1 MSTNSQNN
9 DNQEIDLS
17 EITKK
22 IGGLYDAVLR
32 SIFNVIL
39 FFKRKAL
46 IVGLLFITGAGL
58 GFYLDLNK
66 SYNSQIIVAPN
77 GGVDY
82 LYSKID
88 LIKSKLTENDKTF
101 FKSIGINDSEKIKN
115 IEIKPIVDLYNF
127 VNNSTSAANAQNTQ
141 NFEVIKLLAES
152 NDINKVIE
160 DELTS
165 KNYPYHSIVISSEG
179 RIESNKIIKPL
190 LKYLNKDDY
199 LNEISK
205 ISKENILIKMKKNE
219 EQIVQIDSLINVIS
233 KNISKNNKSNNLV
246 YNNEN
251 SEINAM
257 FELKNKLINEIAS
270 QKIQLVKIE
279 TFIKDVSITPNV
291 INKKGINGKM
301 KLFLP
306 ILFISL
312 FVFVLLFLTF
322 YKNQLQKQNKN

>member
-17 EITKK
+17 EISKK

-46 IVGLLFITGAGL
+46 ILGLLFIIGAGL
-58 GFYLDLNK
+58 GFYVDLNK

-88 LIKSKLTENDKTF
+88 LIKSRLTERDKTF
-101 FKSIGINDSEKIKN
+101 FKSIGINDSEKIQN
-115 IEIKPIVDLYNF
+115 IKIEPIVDLYNF
-127 VNNSTSAANAQNTQ
+127 VNNSTSAASAQNTQ

-179 RIESNKIIKPL
+179 RIKSDNIIKPL

-219 EQIVQIDSLINVIS
+219 EEIVQIDSLITVIS

-279 TFIKDVSITPNV
+279 NFIKDVSITPNV
-291 INKKGINGKM
+291 INNKGINGKM
-301 KLFLP
+301 KLILP

-312 FVFVLLFLTF
+312 FVLISLFLAF
-322 YKNQLQKQNKN
+322 YKNQSTKTE

>member
-17 EITKK
+17 DISKK

-32 SIFNVIL
+32 SIFNLIL

-46 IVGLLFITGAGL
+46 ILGLLFIIGAGL
-58 GFYLDLNK
+58 GFFLDSNK
-66 SYNSQIIVAPN
+66 NYNSQIIVAPS

-88 LIKSKLTENDKTF
+88 LIKSRLSEKDYKF
-101 FKSIGINDSEKIKN
+101 FKSIGIANSDKIQN
-115 IEIKPIVDLYNF
+115 IKIEPIVDLYNF
-127 VNNSTSAANAQNTQ
+127 VNNNTAIASNAQNTQ

-165 KNYPYHSIVISSEG
+165 KNYPYHSLLISSNG
-179 RIESNKIIKPL
+179 RIESDDIIKPL
-190 LKYLNKDDY
+190 LKYLNTDDY
-199 LNEISK
+199 MNQISK
-205 ISKENILIKMKKNE
+205 INKENILIKMKKNE
-219 EQIVQIDSLINVIS
+219 EEIVQIDSLISVIS
-233 KNISKNNKSNNLV
+233 KNISNNNKSNNLI

-257 FELKNKLINEIAS
+257 FELKNKLISEIAS
-270 QKIQLVKIE
+270 QKIQLVKID
-279 TFIKDVSITPNV
+279 TFIKDISITPNI
-291 INKKGINGKM
+291 INNKGTNGKM
-301 KLFLP
+301 KLILP

-312 FVFVLLFLTF
+312 FVLISLFLTF
-322 YKNQLQKQNKN
+322 YKNQSTKTK

>member
-17 EITKK
+17 EISKK

-46 IVGLLFITGAGL
+46 ILGLLFIIGAGL
-58 GFYLDLNK
+58 GFFLDSNK
-66 SYNSQIIVAPN
+66 NYNSQIIVAPS

-88 LIKSKLTENDKTF
+88 LIKSRLSEKDEKF
-101 FKSIGINDSEKIKN
+101 FKSIGIANSDKIQN
-115 IEIKPIVDLYNF
+115 IKIEPIVDLYNF
-127 VNNSTSAANAQNTQ
+127 VNNNTAIASNAQNTQ

-165 KNYPYHSIVISSEG
+165 KNYPYHSLLISSNG
-179 RIESNKIIKPL
+179 RIESDDIIKPL
-190 LKYLNKDDY
+190 LKYLNTDDY
-199 LNEISK
+199 MNQISK
-205 ISKENILIKMKKNE
+205 INKENILIKMKKNE
-219 EQIVQIDSLINVIS
+219 EEIVQIDSLISVIS
-233 KNISKNNKSNNLV
+233 KNISNNNKSNNLI

-251 SEINAM
+251 SEINGM
-257 FELKNKLINEIAS
+257 FELKNKLISEIAS
-270 QKIQLVKIE
+270 QKIQLVKID
-279 TFIKDVSITPNV
+279 TFIKDISITPNI
-291 INKKGINGKM
+291 INNKGTNGKM
-301 KLFLP
+301 KLILP

-312 FVFVLLFLTF
+312 FVLISLFLAF
-322 YKNQLQKQNKN
+322 YKNQSTKTK